1 MALSNL
7 TKVQTVGIGS
17 NIEVVGV
24 ITTGQFKSGTS
35 NLHSTGVELTNLNV
49 SGIATIGGNVTI
61 GGVLTYQDVTNIDSL
76 GIGTFRTGINV
87 SGGQLDV
94 GSNIKLGNAGVIT
107 ATSFSGSGANLTGI
121 SQVGGGNSVTFNDG
135 VKANFGTHNDLEL
148 YHDGNHSRIHHTG
161 TGQLVIYGN
170 DNDQVKLMK
179 GSSEEGVILNNNGN
193 VELYHNNV
201 KKFDTITTGIRVHG
215 DEGGTAQLQLLA
227 DEGDDNADY
236 WRFIAETNG
245 ILNIQDYGSG
255 NWYNNVRLTGSTGGV
270 QLFHDNSLKFST
282 TTHGIVVEDDTPYIV
297 IKDNDTASGT
307 AILGWIE
314 AQDSSGNSVWKIG
327 NTHNDQNTLWI
338 NQRHNASTKFTGA
351 VSGDTWE
358 IYGNSGHF
366 TPCSDNTFD
375 IGESNRR
382 IRNIYTADLHCSNRG
397 SSNDVDGTWGDYT
410 IQEGESDLFL
420 INNRSGKKYKFN
432 LTEVN

>member
-24 ITTGQFKSGTS
+24 ITTGQFKTGTS
-35 NLHSTGVELTNLNV
+35 NLHSSGVELTNLNV
-49 SGIATIGGNVTI
+49 SGIATIGGNVSI

-107 ATSFSGSGANLTGI
+107 ATSFVGSGANLTG
-121 SQVGGGNSVTFNDG
+121 GNITLGDSSGASDDRLV
-135 VKANFGTHNDLEL
+135 FGAGSDLSI
-148 YHDGNHSRIHHTG
+148 YHDGTNSSIDNETAALIFRSDQYRFRDKDDGDTFANFIHDG
-161 TGQLVIYGN
+161 A
-170 DNDQVKLMK
+170 
-179 GSSEEGVILNNNGN
+179 

-201 KKFDTITTGIRVHG
+201 KKFDTITTGVRVLG

-255 NWYNNVRLTGSTGGV
+255 NWYNNVRITGSTGGV

-282 TTHGIVVEDDTPYIV
+282 TTHGCVVEDDNPYIV
-297 IKDNDTASGT
+297 IKDNDTASGNG
-307 AILGWIE
+307 IVGWIE
-314 AQDSSGNSVWKIG
+314 AQNSSGNAMWKIG

-338 NQRHNASTKFTGA
+338 NQTQNASTKFTGA
-351 VSGDTWE
+351 ISGDTWE

-366 TPCSDNTFD
+366 APCNDNTVD
-375 IGESNRR
+375 IGSSSKRV
-382 IRNIYTADLHCSNRG
+382 RNIYTADLHCSNRG

>member
-61 GGVLTYQDVTNIDSL
+61 GGTLTYQDVTNIDSVGL
-76 GIGTFRTGINV
+76 ITAREGIFIPDSKKLYIGNTAGNGDLQLYHDGNNSFIHDTGTGGIYIPTSEFTVTNTGITQ
-87 SGGQLDV
+87 SGIKFFEG
-94 GSNIKLGNAGVIT
+94 GSVELYEAGSKKIETTATGAVITGICT
-107 ATSFSGSGANLTGI
+107 ATSFSGDGSNLTGVT
-121 SQVGGGNSVTFNDG
+121 QVGGASSVTFNDSIA
-135 VKANFGTHNDLEL
+135 ANFGTDRDLEI
-148 YHDGNHSRIHHTG
+148 YHNGTHAVISNTTGNLHIKDNSIKLQDESANQMIVATG
-161 TGQLVIYGN
+161 GQ
-170 DNDQVKLMK
+170 
-179 GSSEEGVILNNNGN
+179 GVQ
-193 VELYHNNV
+193 LYHN
-201 KKFDTITTGIRVHG
+201 
-215 DEGGTAQLQLLA
+215 A
-227 DEGDDNADY
+227 
-236 WRFIAETNG
+236 
-245 ILNIQDYGSG
+245 
-255 NWYNNVRLTGSTGGV
+255 
-270 QLFHDNSLKFST
+270 SLKFST
-282 TTHGIVVEDDTPYIV
+282 TTHGIVVEDDNPYIV
-297 IKDNDTASGT
+297 IKDNDTASGNGVV
-307 AILGWIE
+307 GWIE
-314 AQDSSGNSVWKIG
+314 AQRSDGNAMWKIG

-338 NQRHNASTKFTGA
+338 NQTQNASTKFTGA

-366 TPCSDNTFD
+366 TPCTDNTFD

-382 IRNIYTADLHCSNRG
+382 IRNIYTADLHCSNKG